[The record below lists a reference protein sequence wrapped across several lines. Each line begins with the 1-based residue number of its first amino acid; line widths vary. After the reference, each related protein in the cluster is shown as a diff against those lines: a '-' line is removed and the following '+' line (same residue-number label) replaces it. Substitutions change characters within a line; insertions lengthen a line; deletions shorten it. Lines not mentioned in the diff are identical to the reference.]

1 MGGKKIVTSTKIST
15 IIERN
20 NKNVDESKNCWME
33 Q

>member
-1 MGGKKIVTSTKIST
+1 MGGKKIVTSTKIPT
-15 IIERN
+15 IIGRN